1 MSSHTSP
8 DRRTGSPYTPDVA
21 RPIPDRLQALTPAIP
36 MDAAMTCAAAL
47 ARLAEHH
54 AWFDAGH
61 PVIHEVV
68 RQRMDVLGLDD
79 AQAVLDDLR
88 AAHEAAHRHW
98 EPGDPP
104 RVRPPQH
111 VVVRR
116 TDGTTV
122 FWYHRPTY
130 YVVDRVLAHAP
141 DVALLDALD
150 LHEFTSDGVTEIA
163 EFATGGGYGP
173 VIVRAGAL
181 VGVAQPLAMAAPP
194 GEDDGEPPV
203 EDGGLRGGGLESH
216 VLPPPPPPPP
226 APSVELEAVLES
238 MGTEPIFRSRGRGT
252 VVQRPP
258 AAVPPADQP
267 VSVTAYPD
275 VLAPQVVVAGAAF
288 DLEVG
293 LADAPVPGVAGA
305 AMQLAVAPDQRTFDV
320 EVRVSADGFDA
331 PDGWTAR
338 FTTPVRDV
346 TRGRAHLRLVAH
358 DIPTAVGVGSL
369 LVHFIVDGVMRGAA
383 ARAIVVLRDAGVPVP
398 ETDPR
403 GASRTDVPP
412 TRPLTARAPGA
423 GESSDAATRT
433 DIEILIAKPDR
444 DPTSGRFT
452 LALRTPHAVD
462 VPDDL
467 PPIDL
472 GKDPQTFAK
481 LIIDEM
487 LRHDRSPLADTLM
500 RSIGRNIARQLPSA
514 FWQAFDAVARHVRDV
529 ERRVPTVLLLA
540 SENLVPWELAA
551 LPSPLDP
558 DLPPYLAAQ
567 TNLGR
572 WILDA
577 GAVPLPPATSVP
589 VKRMAA
595 LAGHYPSTSGL
606 QPLPHAVEEA
616 QELEKRF
623 GAVTSFATA
632 DAVASLLDGALKYG
646 LSTGGAEVIHFA
658 GHGEVDPRNPGSGG
672 LFLDDGMPIHPLLFA
687 STPLGEKHQPFLFLN
702 ACMVGAGGEML
713 GDAAGFP
720 GQCLGGGFRGMVA
733 PLWAVRDTVARQVAL
748 DFYAAAFGGD
758 GKPARPLGEVL
769 REIRGRYAASVQA
782 KKPVPTYLAYV
793 LYGHPGLTLTR

>member
-1 MSSHTSP
+1 VSSPTSS
-8 DRRTGSPYTPDVA
+8 DRRAGHAYTPGGA
-21 RPIPDRLQALTPAIP
+21 RPLPDRLQALAPAIP

-47 ARLAEHH
+47 ARLAEYH
-54 AWFDAGH
+54 AWFDEDH
-61 PVIHEVV
+61 PVMRDVV
-68 RQRMDVLGLDD
+68 GLRMSALGIDD
-79 AQAVLDDLR
+79 PAIVLDALR
-88 AAHEAAHRHW
+88 AAHADAQRPW
-98 EPGDPP
+98 TPGSPP
-104 RVRPPQH
+104 SARPPEH

-116 TDGTTV
+116 THETTV
-122 FWYHRPTY
+122 YWYERATW
-130 YVVDRVLAHAP
+130 YVVERALARP
-141 DVALLDALD
+141 LGDTLLEALD
-150 LHEFTSDGVTEIA
+150 LHEYTSDGVTEIA
-163 EFATGGGYGP
+163 EYATGGASGP
-173 VIVRAGAL
+173 VIVRGGAL
-181 VGVAQPLAMAAPP
+181 VGVARPMAAAAPP
-194 GEDDGEPPV
+194 EAEPEETFADTV
-203 EDGGLRGGGLESH
+203 RGGSGLESR
-216 VLPPPPPPPP
+216 VMPPPPPPPP
-226 APSVELEAVLES
+226 PLAPSAALPPKVGSSPGGSFMDWFGGSVGGAA
-238 MGTEPIFRSRGRGT
+238 
-252 VVQRPP
+252 RP
-258 AAVPPADQP
+258 ASDLP

-275 VLAPQVVVAGAAF
+275 VLAPQAVVAGAEF
-288 DLEVG
+288 DVELG
-293 LADAPVPGVAGA
+293 LANEPVAGVAGA

-346 TRGRAHLRLVAH
+346 TRGRARLTLVARE
-358 DIPTAVGVGSL
+358 IAAPVGVGSL
-369 LVHFIVDGVMRGAA
+369 LVHFIVDGVLRGAA
-383 ARAIVVLRDAGVPVP
+383 ARAVVVLRDASVHVP
-398 ETDPR
+398 ESDPR
-403 GASRTDVPP
+403 GMSRTDAPP
-412 TRPLTARAPGA
+412 TRPLQARAPAA
-423 GESSDAATRT
+423 GESADAATSRT
-433 DIEILIAKPDR
+433 DIEIVIAKPDR

-452 LALRTPHAVD
+452 LALRTPHAVP

-481 LIIDEM
+481 TIIDEM
-487 LRHDRSPLADTLM
+487 LRHDRTPFADTLL
-500 RSIGRNIARQLPSA
+500 RGIGRNVARQLPPE
-514 FWQAFDAVARHVRDV
+514 FWTAFDAVARHVRDTLG
-529 ERRVPTVLLLA
+529 RAPTVLLLA

-551 LPSPLDP
+551 LPSPLYP

-567 TNLGR
+567 TSLGR

-577 GAVPLPPATSVP
+577 GAVPLPPATTVP

-595 LAGHYPSTSGL
+595 LAGHYPAESGL
-606 QPLPHAVEEA
+606 QPLPNAIEEA

-632 DAVASLLDGALKYG
+632 DAVASLLDAALKHG

-672 LFLDDGMPIHPLLFA
+672 LFLDNGMPIHPMLFA
-687 STPLGEKHQPFLFLN
+687 STPLGTKHQPFLFLN

-758 GKPARPLGEVL
+758 GKPGRPLGEVL
-769 REIRGRYAASVQA
+769 REIRGRYATSVQE
-782 KKPVPTYLAYV
+782 KQPVPTYLAYV
-793 LYGHPGLTLTR
+793 LYGHPGLVLSR